1 MRRRRVVTTATA
13 TALAALAAAGCTRP
27 PQPPPPL
34 PAALTDQQ
42 LVDRARTGVVAVL
55 ARGPEGATTGTG
67 FVVDAG
73 RGLVLTA
80 AHVTQ
85 DAGNIK
91 VRLADRTTRP
101 ARKIGEQKC
110 GDISLLQ
117 IVGDVRGLT
126 MLPLAPGGRPA
137 PETRGTLL
145 HYGAN
150 IEGFG
155 RQSMSTSRLT
165 LSNPLVEHPELPS
178 SLPPVA
184 PLLQWQGVVPRGASG
199 GAILDR
205 NGLVLGMAVLGEREQ
220 SQAYALRVEELR
232 AALPALRRGLRQDL
246 LGLSG
251 LSVRD
256 VDLAQVFAHDPDYSQ
271 LGGGAL
277 GAAVAAL
284 LRRDGVTG
292 FYVTSTSG
300 AAEDAGVGFGDLITH
315 VNGTRVRSMRGL
327 CGVLDSTSPGERVT
341 VRGVQINSGTT
352 IREVGRP
359 FRVTLKTR
367 R

>member
-1 MRRRRVVTTATA
+1 MRGARAIVAAAAV
-13 TALAALAAAGCTRP
+13 AALVAAGCART
-27 PQPPPPL
+27 PQPPPRL
-34 PAALTDQQ
+34 PAALSDQQ
-42 LVDRARTGVVAVL
+42 LVERARTAVVAVL
-55 ARGPEGATTGTG
+55 TRGPGGATTGTG
-67 FVVDAG
+67 FVVDAQ

-126 MLPLAPGGRPA
+126 MLPLATGGRPA

-145 HYGAN
+145 HYGTN

-178 SLPPVA
+178 GLPPVA

-205 NGLVLGMAVLGEREQ
+205 HGLVLGMAVLGEREE

-232 AALPALRRGLRQDL
+232 AALPALRRGVRQDL

-256 VDLAQVFAHDPDYSQ
+256 VDLGAVFAQDPDYSR
-271 LGGGAL
+271 LGGRAL
-277 GAAVAAL
+277 GGAVAAI
-284 LRRDGVTG
+284 LRRNGVTG
-292 FYVTSTSG
+292 FYVTSAGG
-300 AAEDAGVGFGDLITH
+300 AAEDAGVGYGDLVTH

-327 CGVLDSTSPGERVT
+327 CGVLDSTTPGERVT
-341 VRGVQINSGTT
+341 VRGMRINSGTT
-352 IREVGRP
+352 IRDLFRP
-359 FRVTLKTR
+359 FRETLTTR

>member
-1 MRRRRVVTTATA
+1 MRASRPVVAA
-13 TALAALAAAGCTRP
+13 AAVAALAVGGCSSAPQAP
-27 PQPPPPL
+27 PRL

-55 ARGPEGATTGTG
+55 ARGPGGATTGTG
-67 FVVDAG
+67 FVVDAQ

-117 IVGDVRGLT
+117 VVGDVRGLT
-126 MLPLAPGGRPA
+126 MLPLGPGGRPA

-178 SLPPVA
+178 SMPPVA

-205 NGLVLGMAVLGEREQ
+205 HGRVVGMAVLGEREE
-220 SQAYALRVEELR
+220 SQAYSLRVEELR
-232 AALPALRRGLRQDL
+232 AALPALRRGARQDL

-251 LSVRD
+251 LSIRD
-256 VDLAQVFAHDPDYSQ
+256 MDLGEVFAQDPDYSR
-271 LGGGAL
+271 LGGRGL
-277 GAAVAAL
+277 GAAVAAV
-284 LRRDGVTG
+284 LRKNGVTG
-292 FYVTSTSG
+292 FYVTSAGG
-300 AAEDAGVGFGDLITH
+300 AAENAGVGYGDLVTH

-327 CGVLDSTSPGERVT
+327 CGVLDSTTPGERIT
-341 VRGVQINSGTT
+341 VRGMRINSGTT
-352 IREVGRP
+352 IRDLFRP
-359 FRVTLKTR
+359 FRVTLRTR

>member
-1 MRRRRVVTTATA
+1 
-13 TALAALAAAGCTRP
+13 
-27 PQPPPPL
+27 
-34 PAALTDQQ
+34 
-42 LVDRARTGVVAVL
+42 
-55 ARGPEGATTGTG
+55 
-67 FVVDAG
+67 
-73 RGLVLTA
+73 VLTA
-80 AHVTQ
+80 AHVTA

-117 IVGDVRGLT
+117 VLGDVRGLT
-126 MLPLAPGGRPA
+126 MLPLAAGGRPA

-155 RQSMSTSRLT
+155 RQSMSTSRSRCPT
-165 LSNPLVEHPELPS
+165 RS
-178 SLPPVA
+178 SSTRSCPAACPRSPRSCNGKA
-184 PLLQWQGVVPRGASG
+184 SCPRGASG

-205 NGLVLGMAVLGEREQ
+205 NGLVLGMAVLGERDE

-232 AALPALRRGLRQDL
+232 AALPALRRGVRQDL

-256 VDLAQVFAHDPDYSQ
+256 VDLPSVFAHDPDYSQ
-271 LGGGAL
+271 LGGRAL

-315 VNGTRVRSMRGL
+315 VNGTRCAACAGCAASSTPRAPASGSPCAECRSTAGRR
-327 CGVLDSTSPGERVT
+327 STTWAGPSA
-341 VRGVQINSGTT
+341 
-352 IREVGRP
+352 
-359 FRVTLKTR
+359 
-367 R
+367 